1 VITLRRVSAKKFV
14 IGGLIV
20 LALTCVA
27 LLTCLDAYYHENHP
41 AEPQST
47 EGRLYA
53 TKLSKGVWVYL
64 TSREQLVYKLIMPS
78 SAILLIISILL
89 NHWWKQFPIQKVFT
103 RLRE

>member
-41 AEPQST
+41 AEPQPT

-64 TSREQLVYKLIMPS
+64 TSREQLVYKLLMPS
-78 SAILLIISILL
+78 GAVLLIIAWSL
-89 NHWWKQFPIQKVFT
+89 NLWWKQFPIRDISR
-103 RLRE
+103 RLSE